1 LVNGAVALL
10 VEFEQLKE
18 RLTKLEANQ
27 IKAKNQQ
34 KERRRYLQRG
44 GTLQVS
50 TARKMIRTREEKE
63 EQRQQKVDERRARR
77 QRQRQ
82 EKEEN
87 ENINNGLNRD
97 SNQAID

>member
-1 LVNGAVALL
+1 MALS

-18 RLTKLEANQ
+18 QLAKLEANQ

-34 KERRRYLQRG
+34 NERRRYLQRG
-44 GTLQVS
+44 GALQVS
-50 TARKMIRTREEKE
+50 TAREMIRTREEKE

-82 EKEEN
+82 EKEEK
-87 ENINNGLNRD
+87 ENTNNSVNRD
-97 SNQAID
+97 TNQAID